1 MSPSAVQSSKLEEQS
16 SEIDKLKAKMSQSAS
31 TAQQKKEHEYEH
43 LTSVKIV
50 PQRPISDR
58 LQPAIAT
65 HYSPHLDGL
74 QDYQRLHKESI
85 EEPCIVLEGGP
96 TRFRVWDEHLIE
108 WLRPV

>member
-85 EEPCIVLEGGP
+85 EDPAKFFGSKA
-96 TRFRVWDEHLIE
+96 T
-108 WLRPV
+108 